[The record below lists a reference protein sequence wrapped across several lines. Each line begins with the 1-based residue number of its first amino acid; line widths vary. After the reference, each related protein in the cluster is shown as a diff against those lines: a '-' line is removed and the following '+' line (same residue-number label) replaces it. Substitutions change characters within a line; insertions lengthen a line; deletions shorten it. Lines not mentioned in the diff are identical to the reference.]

1 ARPERFLQM
10 CSGNNMFFCNLT
22 TPANFF
28 HMLRRQLVMPFRM
41 PAVLMSPKSLFRHPL
56 VMSPI
61 SDLTEGGFQEVIGD
75 TEVKAKDVKKL
86 ILCTG
91 KIYFDLLDE
100 RQKSN
105 RKDVAL
111 VRVEQLHPFPRK
123 KILAE
128 INKYKGAKLVW
139 AQEEPENMGA
149 WTFLLRMFPEVRME
163 LVSRKA
169 AASPATGY
177 YKLHNKEQEEIVQKA
192 FA

>member
-1 ARPERFLQM
+1 M
-10 CSGNNMFFCNLT
+10 
-22 TPANFF
+22 
-28 HMLRRQLVMPFRM
+28 
-41 PAVLMSPKSLFRHPL
+41 
-56 VMSPI
+56 
-61 SDLTEGGFQEVIGD
+61 IGD
-75 TEVKAKDVKKL
+75 TEVKPKDVKKL